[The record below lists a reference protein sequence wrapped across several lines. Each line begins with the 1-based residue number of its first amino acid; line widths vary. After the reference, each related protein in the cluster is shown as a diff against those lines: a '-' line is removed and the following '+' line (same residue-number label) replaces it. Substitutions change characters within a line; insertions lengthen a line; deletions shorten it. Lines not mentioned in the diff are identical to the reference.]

1 MSEITETRWVTRE
14 QSRILTNLRSRVRR
28 QRSTSAMCR
37 AVDRLDDAIAA
48 GVIDLGPEMDGVFV
62 VMR

>member
-28 QRSTSAMCR
+28 QRSTSAMAR
-37 AVDRLDDAIAA
+37 AVRKTWQTAQSVSQRSPRSELV
-48 GVIDLGPEMDGVFV
+48 G
-62 VMR
+62 